1 MLYLLADW
9 SSHFGPLRLFDY
21 VTFRAAG
28 AFLTAFLLVAL
39 AIPPL
44 LPFFRKH
51 CVQKSARTDDAPQQ
65 KPTTPLMGG
74 VIIIAGIIIS
84 TLFWGKL
91 PERTLFVFIIA
102 TLGLMALGMVDDII
116 KTRYLRSEKDGVK
129 ERTKLIIQAIVAVF
143 AIYALYKTHGAITMQ
158 VHCPFSRQ
166 PFQFLPGAENIAVWV
181 PFMKE
186 PLCYLPLP
194 LMPLC
199 LIIMLGFNYAV
210 LAGTSNG
217 VNLTDGKDGLAA
229 GCMVFA
235 AMAFAAVAYLHSHKI
250 FADYLN
256 IPYVPQA
263 GEVGVYACA
272 IAGACLGFLWHNCAP
287 APIYMGDTGSL
298 ALGGALS
305 LVAIMLGQQL
315 LLLIIGFIFVVE
327 SLSVLLQRLSYR
339 YRNGKRIFLMAPIHH
354 HYEKKGVPDPKLT
367 IRFWIVAG
375 LCALIALAT
384 LKMR

>member
-21 VTFRAAG
+21 VTFRAGG
-28 AFLTAFLLVAL
+28 AFLTAFFLVVL

-51 CVQKSARTDDAPQQ
+51 CIQKSARTDDAPQQ
-65 KPTTPLMGG
+65 KPSTPLMGG
-74 VIIIAGIIIS
+74 VVIIAGIVLS

-91 PERTLFVFIIA
+91 PERTLIVFLIA
-102 TLGLMALGMVDDII
+102 TLALMFLGMADDII

-129 ERTKLIIQAIVAVF
+129 ERTKLIVQAVVAIF
-143 AIYALYKTHGAITMQ
+143 AIYALYKTQGAVTMQ
-158 VHCPFSRQ
+158 VHFPLSRQ
-166 PFQFLPGAENIAVWV
+166 PFQFLPGTENIAVWI
-181 PFMKE
+181 PFMKA
-186 PLCYLPLP
+186 PLCYLPLEV
-194 LMPLC
+194 MPVC
-199 LIIMLGFNYAV
+199 LLIMLGFNYAV

-235 AMAFAAVAYLHSHKI
+235 ALAFAAVAYLHSHTV
-250 FADYLN
+250 FADYLK
-256 IPYVPQA
+256 IPYIPQA

-315 LLLIIGFIFVVE
+315 LLIIIGFVFVLE
-327 SLSVLLQRLSYR
+327 SVSVILQRASYR
-339 YRNGKRIFLMAPIHH
+339 YRHGKRIFLMAPIHH
-354 HYEKKGVPDPKLT
+354 HFEKKGVPDPKLT
-367 IRFWIVAG
+367 IRFWILAG
-375 LCALIALAT
+375 LCALIGLAT
-384 LKMR
+384 LKLR